1 MTQKLGVTGT
11 LKKEVYFFTELDM
24 HGWSKLQTT

>member
-11 LKKEVYFFTELDM
+11 LKKEVYFFTELGM
-24 HGWSKLQTT
+24 HGWSEL